1 MAQRKNLQISR
12 RGNPAWHTGARH
24 NSTPT
29 QTITTQMLTFLSL
42 LTFIG
47 AALGTLS
54 LLFSF
59 MGSAPQAAAG
69 AAAAVAL
76 VVIPYCL
83 AKLVWMSEQR
93 TDTKAILDAS
103 KAQRQPAVVLPTLTD
118 RVE

>member
-1 MAQRKNLQISR
+1 
-12 RGNPAWHTGARH
+12 
-24 NSTPT
+24 
-29 QTITTQMLTFLSL
+29 MLTFFSL

-47 AALGTLS
+47 AALGTLA

-59 MGSAPQAAAG
+59 TGSAPQAAAG

-83 AKLVWMSEQR
+83 AKLIWMGEQR
-93 TDTKAILDAS
+93 TDTKAILEAL
-103 KAQRQPAVVLPTLTD
+103 KAQRPPAAGLPIMTD